1 MITLLLSTQNLTS
14 LYQNVIGW
22 IAVVIDVITALV
34 MLYKAI
40 KAKGI
45 TFQSF
50 IDLLK
55 TQKGRKR
62 VSDEL
67 GKLIEQLEDATK
79 AEGATKAEEP
89 EQPAEDEEKPENEA
103 KNEIHRT
110 TD

>member
-22 IAVVIDVITALV
+22 ITVIIDVLTAFV

-45 TFQSF
+45 TF

-62 VSDEL
+62 VSEEL
-67 GKLIEQLEDATK
+67 GKLIEHLEDVTK
-79 AEGATKAEEP
+79 
-89 EQPAEDEEKPENEA
+89 AEDEEKPENEA
-103 KNEIHRT
+103 KENEIHRT

>member
-1 MITLLLSTQNLTS
+1 MITLLLSKQNLTS

>member
-22 IAVVIDVITALV
+22 VAVVIDVLTALV

-45 TFQSF
+45 TFKSF
-50 IDLLK
+50 IDLLR

-62 VSDEL
+62 VSEEL

-79 AEGATKAEEP
+79 AEES
-89 EQPAEDEEKPENEA
+89 EQSTEDEEKPSNEA
-103 KNEIHRT
+103 KENEIHRT
-110 TD
+110 ID

>member
-22 IAVVIDVITALV
+22 VAVVIDVLTALV

-62 VSDEL
+62 VSEEL
-67 GKLIEQLEDATK
+67 GKLIKQLEDATK
-79 AEGATKAEEP
+79 AKEP
-89 EQPAEDEEKPENEA
+89 EQPTEDEEKTENEA
-103 KNEIHRT
+103 KENEIHRT
-110 TD
+110 TV

>member
-1 MITLLLSTQNLTS
+1 MITLLLSTQNLTN

-22 IAVVIDVITALV
+22 VAVVIDVLTALV

-62 VSDEL
+62 VSEEL
-67 GKLIEQLEDATK
+67 GKLIKQLEDATK
-79 AEGATKAEEP
+79 AEEP
-89 EQPAEDEEKPENEA
+89 AQPTEDEEKPENEA

>member
-22 IAVVIDVITALV
+22 IAVVIDVLTALI

-55 TQKGRKR
+55 TQKGKKR
-62 VSDEL
+62 VSEEL

-79 AEGATKAEEP
+79 AE
-89 EQPAEDEEKPENEA
+89 EKPENEA
-103 KNEIHRT
+103 KEDEIHRT
-110 TD
+110 ID

>member
-1 MITLLLSTQNLTS
+1 MLTLILSTQNLTS

-22 IAVVIDVITALV
+22 ITVVIDVLTALV

-50 IDLLK
+50 LDLLK

-67 GKLIEQLEDATK
+67 GKLIKQLEDATK
-79 AEGATKAEEP
+79 AEEPTQPTEAEAEENP
-89 EQPAEDEEKPENEA
+89 KNEA
-103 KNEIHRT
+103 KEDEIHRT
-110 TD
+110 ID

>member
-22 IAVVIDVITALV
+22 VAVVIDVLTALV

-62 VSDEL
+62 VSEEL
-67 GKLIEQLEDATK
+67 GKLIKQLEDATK
-79 AEGATKAEEP
+79 AEESA
-89 EQPAEDEEKPENEA
+89 QPTEDEEKPENEA

>member
-1 MITLLLSTQNLTS
+1 MITLLLSTQNLTT

-22 IAVVIDVITALV
+22 IAVVIDVLTALV

-50 IDLLK
+50 INLLK

-62 VSDEL
+62 VSEEL

-79 AEGATKAEEP
+79 AE
-89 EQPAEDEEKPENEA
+89 DEEKPEDEANE
-103 KNEIHRT
+103 NEIHRT
-110 TD
+110 FD

>member
-22 IAVVIDVITALV
+22 VAVVIDVLTALV
-34 MLYKAI
+34 MLHKAI

-45 TFQSF
+45 TFKSF
-50 IDLLK
+50 IDLLR

-62 VSDEL
+62 VSEEL

-79 AEGATKAEEP
+79 AE
-89 EQPAEDEEKPENEA
+89 DEEKPENEA
-103 KNEIHRT
+103 KENEIHRT
-110 TD
+110 ID

>member
-1 MITLLLSTQNLTS
+1 MITVLLSTQNLTS

-22 IAVVIDVITALV
+22 IAVVIDVLTAFV

-67 GKLIEQLEDATK
+67 GKLIKQLEDATK
-79 AEGATKAEEP
+79 AEKP
-89 EQPAEDEEKPENEA
+89 EDEEKPENEA
-103 KNEIHRT
+103 KENEIHRT
-110 TD
+110 SD

>member
-1 MITLLLSTQNLTS
+1 MITLLLSTQNLTT

-22 IAVVIDVITALV
+22 IAVVIDVLTAFV

-67 GKLIEQLEDATK
+67 GKLIKQLEDATK
-79 AEGATKAEEP
+79 AEEP
-89 EQPAEDEEKPENEA
+89 AQPTEDEEKPENEA

-110 TD
+110 FD

>member
-67 GKLIEQLEDATK
+67 GKLIKQLEDATK
-79 AEGATKAEEP
+79 AED
-89 EQPAEDEEKPENEA
+89 EDEEKSENEA
-103 KNEIHRT
+103 PENEIHRT
-110 TD
+110 ID

>member
-1 MITLLLSTQNLTS
+1 MITLLLSTQNLTT

-22 IAVVIDVITALV
+22 VAVVIDVITALV

-67 GKLIEQLEDATK
+67 GKLIKQLEDATK
-79 AEGATKAEEP
+79 AEEP
-89 EQPAEDEEKPENEA
+89 AQPTEDEEKPENEA

>member
-34 MLYKAI
+34 MFFKAI

-50 IDLLK
+50 INLLK

-67 GKLIEQLEDATK
+67 GKLIKQLEDATK
-79 AEGATKAEEP
+79 AEEP
-89 EQPAEDEEKPENEA
+89 KQSTEDGEKTENEA
-103 KNEIHRT
+103 KENEIH
-110 TD
+110 

>member
-22 IAVVIDVITALV
+22 VAVVIDVLTALV

-62 VSDEL
+62 VSEEL

-79 AEGATKAEEP
+79 AEEP
-89 EQPAEDEEKPENEA
+89 AQPAEDEEKPENEA
-103 KNEIHRT
+103 KENEIHRT
-110 TD
+110 IN

>member
-22 IAVVIDVITALV
+22 VAVVIDVLTALV

-62 VSDEL
+62 VSEEL
-67 GKLIEQLEDATK
+67 GKLIKQLEDATK
-79 AEGATKAEEP
+79 AEEP
-89 EQPAEDEEKPENEA
+89 AQPTEDEEKPENEA
-103 KNEIHRT
+103 KNEIH
-110 TD
+110 

>member
-1 MITLLLSTQNLTS
+1 MLTLILSSQNLTS

-22 IAVVIDVITALV
+22 VAVVIDVLTALV

-40 KAKGI
+40 KAKGV

-50 IDLLK
+50 LDLLK

-67 GKLIEQLEDATK
+67 GKLIKQLEDATK
-79 AEGATKAEEP
+79 AEEP
-89 EQPAEDEEKPENEA
+89 AQPTEDEEKPENEA
-103 KNEIHRT
+103 KENEIHRT
-110 TD
+110 ID

>member
-22 IAVVIDVITALV
+22 ITVVIDVLTALV

-55 TQKGRKR
+55 TQKGRQR
-62 VSDEL
+62 VSEEL
-67 GKLIEQLEDATK
+67 GKLIKQLEDATK
-79 AEGATKAEEP
+79 AEEP
-89 EQPAEDEEKPENEA
+89 EQSTEDEEKPENEA
-103 KNEIHRT
+103 KENEIHRT
-110 TD
+110 IE